1 MPLHFFDP
9 SGSHAPG
16 SPVGAAARRATGMS
30 DRAQAQG
37 GASQDRLLPLI
48 AAERALRAIVLIS
61 LGVILASH
69 VHTDW
74 GKTVTD
80 TARHLGF
87 DPSRN
92 GIQRLSGK
100 AHALSPRKL
109 VVYGLIAIAYGVLEA
124 AEGYGLFRRKRWG
137 EYLTII
143 ATSLLFIPEI
153 SELIKKP
160 TPLKILALIL
170 NVVIVAYLIYRLRR
184 RGG

>member
-1 MPLHFFDP
+1 
-9 SGSHAPG
+9 
-16 SPVGAAARRATGMS
+16 MS

-100 AHALSPRKL
+100 AHALGPRRL
-109 VVYGLIAIAYGVLEA
+109 VVYGLIAIAYGALEA

-153 SELIKKP
+153 SELIKNP
-160 TPLKILALIL
+160 HRSRSSP
-170 NVVIVAYLIYRLRR
+170 
-184 RGG
+184 

>member
-1 MPLHFFDP
+1 
-9 SGSHAPG
+9 
-16 SPVGAAARRATGMS
+16 MS
-30 DRAQAQG
+30 DRVQAA

-48 AAERALRAIVLIS
+48 AAERALRAIVLITV
-61 LGVILASH
+61 GVVLVSH

-74 GKTVTD
+74 GKAVTN

-92 GIQRLSGK
+92 GIQRLSGR
-100 AHALSPRKL
+100 AQALTPHKL
-109 VVYGLIAIAYGVLEA
+109 MVYGLIALGYGALEA

-143 ATSLLFIPEI
+143 ATALLFIPEI
-153 SELIKKP
+153 SELAKKP
-160 TPLKILALIL
+160 TPLKILALVL
-170 NVVIVAYLIYRLRR
+170 NLVIVVYLIYRLRR